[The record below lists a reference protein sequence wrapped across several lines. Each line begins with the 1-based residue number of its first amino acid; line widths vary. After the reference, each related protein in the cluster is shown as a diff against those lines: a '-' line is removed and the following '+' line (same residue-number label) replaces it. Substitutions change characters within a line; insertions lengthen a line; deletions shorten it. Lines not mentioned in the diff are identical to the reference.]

1 MASLFLT
8 VTTFAVRMVFIRT
21 ANVAGARNAHGE
33 PFRPCI
39 IAISPH
45 NGIIMYRADSHTP
58 QI

>member
-1 MASLFLT
+1 LFLT